1 LVEYAETLAI
11 NTLRQRLAALAQW
24 HISQGFPDP
33 TKSPVVRIEL
43 GNTGSK
49 STIHKY
55 LKELEAEYG
64 GVDDRKASISES
76 LHDLVARLA
85 IQLEVE
91 ANERI
96 GEVQIQS
103 TEKERQLNA
112 SIAALNAANEALSEK
127 LSVVEARTQSEVAA
141 HARTTES
148 LQRETIARHTL
159 EQQVIDLKERLLEN
173 EAHRQ
178 SLEAKHTHA
187 REALEHYRESVKE
200 QRDQDIW
207 RHEHQVQQLQGEIRH
222 LQQSLI
228 LKQNEITGL
237 NQDGARL
244 VAELSLSQ
252 KTLYQL
258 QSAERKHISEIE
270 SLKIA
275 AGRIPLLES
284 DLATKDVVIVEFK
297 NQLSEIS
304 VQNNELKTQIHEQQL
319 EFVKC
324 TAVVETQKM
333 ILTDLQGHLAVTMK
347 EGSAAAAER

>member
-1 LVEYAETLAI
+1 MARTGLYKSEVKKARDSLI
-11 NTLRQRLAALAQW
+11 AQGR
-24 HISQGFPDP
+24 HPSVDA
-33 TKSPVVRIEL
+33 VRVEL

-64 GVDDRKASISES
+64 GVDDRKASISDA

-85 IQLEVE
+85 IQLEIE

-112 SIAALNAANEALSEK
+112 SIAASNAANEAVSEK
-127 LSVVEARTQSEVAA
+127 LSIAEARTQGEVAA
-141 HARTTES
+141 HARTAES

-178 SLEAKHTHA
+178 SLEAKHIHA

-200 QRDQDIW
+200 QRDQDIR

-222 LQQSLI
+222 LQQNLMH
-228 LKQNEITGL
+228 KQTEITGL

-244 VAELSLSQ
+244 VAELSQAQ
-252 KTLYQL
+252 KSIYDL
-258 QSAERKHISEIE
+258 QSAERKYINEIE
-270 SLKIA
+270 SLKSNS
-275 AGRIPLLES
+275 GRIVLLES
-284 DLATKDVVIVEFK
+284 ESATKDGVIGELR
-297 NQLSEIS
+297 NQLAEIS
-304 VQNNELKTQIHEQQL
+304 TKTENLKSELHKQQL
-319 EFVKC
+319 ELVKSL
-324 TAVVETQKM
+324 AIVETQKM
-333 ILTDLQGHLAVTMK
+333 MMANLQDHFGISK
-347 EGSAAAAER
+347 SKNE

>member
-1 LVEYAETLAI
+1 MARTGLYKSEVKKA
-11 NTLRQRLAALAQW
+11 RDALIAQGR
-24 HISQGFPDP
+24 HPSVDA
-33 TKSPVVRIEL
+33 VRVEL

-64 GVDDRKASISES
+64 GVDDRKASISEA

-96 GEVQIQS
+96 GEVQMQS

-112 SIAALNAANEALSEK
+112 SIATLNAANEAFSDK
-127 LSVVEARTQSEVAA
+127 LSAAEARTQSEVAA
-141 HARTTES
+141 HAGTAAS

-200 QRDQDIW
+200 QRDQDIR

-222 LQQSLI
+222 LQQSLVH
-228 LKQNEITGL
+228 KQNEITGL

-244 VAELSLSQ
+244 VAELSQSQ
-252 KTLYQL
+252 KSLYEL
-258 QSAERKHISEIE
+258 QGLERKHISEIE
-270 SLKIA
+270 LLKVST
-275 AGRIPLLES
+275 GRIPLLES
-284 DLATKDVVIVEFK
+284 DLAMKDVVINELR
-297 NQLSEIS
+297 NQLSES
-304 VQNNELKTQIHEQQL
+304 STLNDNLKSQVHEQL
-319 EFVKC
+319 LALVKSS
-324 TAVVETQKM
+324 AVVETQKM
-333 ILTDLQGHLAVTMK
+333 IMADLEGHFGIKKPTPV
-347 EGSAAAAER
+347 SQQ

>member
-1 LVEYAETLAI
+1 MARTGLYKSEVKKARDALV
-11 NTLRQRLAALAQW
+11 AQGR
-24 HISQGFPDP
+24 HPSVDA
-33 TKSPVVRIEL
+33 VRVEL

-64 GVDDRKASISES
+64 GVDDRKASISEA

-112 SIAALNAANEALSEK
+112 SIAALNAANEAMSDK
-127 LSVVEARTQSEVAA
+127 LSVAEARTQSEVAA
-141 HARTTES
+141 HARIAES

-159 EQQVIDLKERLLEN
+159 EQQLIDLKERLLEN
-173 EAHRQ
+173 ESYRQ

-200 QRDQDIW
+200 QRDQDIR

-222 LQQSLI
+222 LQQSLV

-244 VAELSLSQ
+244 VAELSHAQ
-252 KTLYQL
+252 KSFYDL
-258 QSAERKHISEIE
+258 QIAERKHISEID
-270 SLKIA
+270 SLKGA
-275 AGRIPLLES
+275 AGHIPLLES
-284 DLATKDVVIVEFK
+284 DLATKEDAIVELK
-297 NQLSEIS
+297 NQLSEAS
-304 VQNNELKTQIHEQQL
+304 RQNNELKAQFHEQQMEL
-319 EFVKC
+319 VKSL
-324 TAVVETQKM
+324 AVMETQKIIM
-333 ILTDLQGHLAVTMK
+333 DDLEGHFGIKKPTPVTQQ
-347 EGSAAAAER
+347 

>member
-1 LVEYAETLAI
+1 MARTGLYKSEVKKA
-11 NTLRQRLAALAQW
+11 RDALIAQGR
-24 HISQGFPDP
+24 HPSVDA
-33 TKSPVVRIEL
+33 VRVEL

-64 GVDDRKASISES
+64 GVDDRKASISEA

-141 HARTTES
+141 HARTAES

-200 QRDQDIW
+200 QRDQDIR

-222 LQQSLI
+222 LQQSLVV
-228 LKQNEITGL
+228 KQNEITGL

-244 VAELSLSQ
+244 ITELSQAQ
-252 KTLYQL
+252 KSIYDL
-258 QSAERKHISEIE
+258 QSTERQHVSEIE
-270 SLKIA
+270 SLRVA
-275 AGRIPLLES
+275 TGRIPLLES
-284 DLATKDVVIVEFK
+284 DSEFK
-297 NQLSEIS
+297 NTTIA
-304 VQNNELKTQIHEQQL
+304 ELKRQLNEVSEANLGLCGQIQSLQL
-319 EFVKC
+319 ELAKS
-324 TAVVETQKM
+324 TAVVKTQQQM
-333 ILTDLQGHLAVTMK
+333 FARLDEHLSK
-347 EGSAAAAER
+347 GIKKISS

>member
-1 LVEYAETLAI
+1 MSRTGLYKSEIKRARDTL
-11 NTLRQRLAALAQW
+11 
-24 HISQGFPDP
+24 ISQGRHPSVDA
-33 TKSPVVRIEL
+33 VRIEL

-55 LKELEAEYG
+55 LKELEVEDG
-64 GVDDRKASISES
+64 GITDRKTSISEA

-85 IQLEVE
+85 VQLEDE
-91 ANERI
+91 ANARI
-96 GEVQIQS
+96 GEVQTQS

-112 SIAALNAANEALSEK
+112 SIAALTAANEALSVQ
-127 LSVVEARTQSEVAA
+127 LSAAEARTLSEQAA

-148 LQRETIARHTL
+148 MQLETILHHTL
-159 EQQVIDLKERLLEN
+159 EQQVTDLRERLAEN
-173 EAHRQ
+173 EVHRQ
-178 SLEAKHTHA
+178 SLETKHTHA

-200 QRDQDIW
+200 QRNQDIR
-207 RHEHQVQQLQGEIRH
+207 RHEHQVQQLQGEIRQ
-222 LQQSLI
+222 LQQSLV

-252 KTLYQL
+252 KTLYEL

-270 SLKIA
+270 SLKVA

-319 EFVKC
+319 EFARSA
-324 TAVVETQKM
+324 AVLDTQKM
-333 ILTDLQGHLAVTMK
+333 ILTELQGHLGIKKKEESVTGALK
-347 EGSAAAAER
+347 

>member
-1 LVEYAETLAI
+1 MARTGLYKSEVKKARDSLV
-11 NTLRQRLAALAQW
+11 AQGR
-24 HISQGFPDP
+24 HPSVDA
-33 TKSPVVRIEL
+33 VRVEL

-64 GVDDRKASISES
+64 GVDDRKASISEA

-96 GEVQIQS
+96 GEVQMQS
-103 TEKERQLNA
+103 TEKEHQLNA

-127 LSVVEARTQSEVAA
+127 LKVVEARTHSEVAA
-141 HARTTES
+141 HARTAES

-173 EAHRQ
+173 EEHRQ

-200 QRDQDIW
+200 QRDQDIR
-207 RHEHQVQQLQGEIRH
+207 RHEHQMQQLQGEIRH
-222 LQQSLI
+222 LQQSLVH
-228 LKQNEITGL
+228 KQNEITGL

-244 VAELSLSQ
+244 VTELAQAQ
-252 KTLYQL
+252 KSIYDL

-270 SLKIA
+270 SLRVA
-275 AGRIPLLES
+275 TARIPLLES
-284 DLATKDVVIVEFK
+284 D
-297 NQLSEIS
+297 S
-304 VQNNELKTQIHEQQL
+304 ELKNLTIAELKRQLNEATDANLGLNGQIQTLQL
-319 EFVKC
+319 ELAKS
-324 TAVVETQKM
+324 TSVVETQQKM
-333 ILTDLQGHLAVTMK
+333 FARLDEHLSK
-347 EGSAAAAER
+347 GIEKISS

>member
-1 LVEYAETLAI
+1 MARTGLYKSEVKKA
-11 NTLRQRLAALAQW
+11 RDALIAQGR
-24 HISQGFPDP
+24 HPSVDA
-33 TKSPVVRIEL
+33 VRVEL

-64 GVDDRKASISES
+64 GVDDRKASISEA

-96 GEVQIQS
+96 GEVQLQS

-112 SIAALNAANEALSEK
+112 SIAALNAANEALSDK
-127 LSVVEARTQSEVAA
+127 LSIAEARTQSEVAA
-141 HARTTES
+141 HARTAES

-173 EAHRQ
+173 EGHRQ

-187 REALEHYRESVKE
+187 REALEHYRESAKE
-200 QRDQDIW
+200 QRDQDIR

-222 LQQSLI
+222 LQQSLVH
-228 LKQNEITGL
+228 KQNEITAL

-244 VAELSLSQ
+244 VAELSQAQ
-252 KTLYQL
+252 KSIYDL
-258 QSAERKHISEIE
+258 QGVERKHISDIE
-270 SLKIA
+270 SLKVTA
-275 AGRIPLLES
+275 SRIILLES
-284 DLATKDVVIVEFK
+284 ESTAKDIAIGELRSQLTEISTQAESLKSQLHEKQLELVKSLAIVETH
-297 NQLSEIS
+297 
-304 VQNNELKTQIHEQQL
+304 KTMM
-319 EFVKC
+319 
-324 TAVVETQKM
+324 A
-333 ILTDLQGHLAVTMK
+333 DLQGHLGISK
-347 EGSAAAAER
+347 SKNE

>member
-1 LVEYAETLAI
+1 MARTGLYKSEVKKA
-11 NTLRQRLAALAQW
+11 RDALIAQGR
-24 HISQGFPDP
+24 HPSVDA
-33 TKSPVVRIEL
+33 VRVEL

-200 QRDQDIW
+200 QRDQDIR

-222 LQQSLI
+222 LQQSLVH
-228 LKQNEITGL
+228 KQNEITGL

-244 VAELSLSQ
+244 VTELAQAQ
-252 KTLYQL
+252 KSIYDLRN
-258 QSAERKHISEIE
+258 AERKHISEIE
-270 SLKIA
+270 SLKVNASQI
-275 AGRIPLLES
+275 ILLES
-284 DLATKDVVIVEFK
+284 ESAAKDVAIGE
-297 NQLSEIS
+297 LRSELTEIS
-304 VQNNELKTQIHEQQL
+304 MQAESLKSQHHEQQL
-319 EFVKC
+319 ELVKSL
-324 TAVVETQKM
+324 AVIETQKM
-333 ILTDLQGHLAVTMK
+333 FLADLQSRLATTHK
-347 EGSAAAAER
+347 E

>member
-1 LVEYAETLAI
+1 MSRTGLYKSEVKRARDSL
-11 NTLRQRLAALAQW
+11 
-24 HISQGFPDP
+24 ISQGRHPSVDA
-33 TKSPVVRIEL
+33 VRIEL

-55 LKELEAEYG
+55 LKELETEDG
-64 GVDDRKASISES
+64 GMVDRKASISEA

-85 IQLEVE
+85 VQLEDE

-96 GEVQIQS
+96 SEVQTQS

-112 SIAALNAANEALSEK
+112 SIAALTATNVALSEK
-127 LSVVEARTQSEVAA
+127 LSEALAGMQDEVAA
-141 HARTTES
+141 HTRTAES
-148 LQRETIARHTL
+148 MQRETITRHTL
-159 EQQVIDLKERLLEN
+159 EQQVADLKERLLEN

-200 QRDQDIW
+200 QRDQDIR
-207 RHEHQVQQLQGEIRH
+207 RHEHQIQQLQGEIRQ
-222 LQQSLI
+222 LQQSLV

-319 EFVKC
+319 EFARS
-324 TAVVETQKM
+324 TAVLDTQKM
-333 ILTDLQGHLAVTMK
+333 ILTELQGHLGIKKKEESVTGALK
-347 EGSAAAAER
+347 

>member
-1 LVEYAETLAI
+1 MARTGLYKSEVKKA
-11 NTLRQRLAALAQW
+11 RDAL
-24 HISQGFPDP
+24 IGQGRHPSVDA
-33 TKSPVVRIEL
+33 VRVEL

-64 GVDDRKASISES
+64 GVHNRQTTISEA

-96 GEVQIQS
+96 GEVQEQS

-112 SIAALNAANEALSEK
+112 SIASLNAANEALNEK
-127 LSVVEARTQSEVAA
+127 LSVVEARIQSEVAA
-141 HARTTES
+141 HARTAES

-187 REALEHYRESVKE
+187 REALEHYRASVKE
-200 QRDQDIW
+200 QRDQDIR

-222 LQQSLI
+222 LQQSI
-228 LKQNEITGL
+228 VHKQNEITGL

-244 VAELSLSQ
+244 VAELSQAQ
-252 KTLYQL
+252 KTIYETQN
-258 QSAERKHISEIE
+258 AERKHVSEIE
-270 SLKIA
+270 SLKVA
-275 AGRIPLLES
+275 AGHIPLLKA
-284 DLATKDVVIVEFK
+284 DLATKEAEIVELR
-297 NQLSEIS
+297 NQLSEVS
-304 VQNNELKTQIHEQQL
+304 RQSNELTARFHEQQL
-319 EFVKC
+319 ELVKSL
-324 TAVVETQKM
+324 AVAETQKM
-333 ILTDLQGHLAVTMK
+333 ILTELQGRFADK
-347 EGSAAAAER
+347 KSGNR